1 MREKGYCLLES
12 LRCNEWR
19 MRWNSLDAGWKK
31 KSAVL
36 DLVFVWWKSTFCW
49 YTSNFLHFMLKNI
62 KIIDAMNSIF
72 FFSRVCW
79 LGSYI
84 FLARLHVLHPSK
96 NKYKKFSYEG
106 EISRYVLF
114 LYMIL
119 ACSEFQTL
127 HK

>member
-1 MREKGYCLLES
+1 
-12 LRCNEWR
+12 
-19 MRWNSLDAGWKK
+19 
-31 KSAVL
+31 
-36 DLVFVWWKSTFCW
+36 
-49 YTSNFLHFMLKNI
+49 
-62 KIIDAMNSIF
+62 MNSIF
-72 FFSRVCW
+72 FFQECAD
-79 LGSYI
+79 LDHI